1 LRSLPSDEGTW
12 RTGYRRAPCST
23 SEAAPRDTSVTPA
36 PEHAAVTST
45 TKVVDVARV
54 WLTELA
60 GSDRSLNTRQ
70 VCTSTCDLH
79 VIGTDAHAS
88 SLADLTVREVTV
100 GGVERFLIG
109 VAQSSGKGAVKMTRT
124 VLRGDLTPA
133 EQREVVQRLTARGR
147 SIRDIATQLATTR
160 RTVSRRRASL
170 GAAQPR
176 WAVAGGGEVG
186 VWDRRADRAGGPT
199 SRGQRGHAGQ
209 LGHHRPAGASSPRAR
224 GSPSR
229 TSVVQTQVQSP
240 CWLDP
245 APVSGRFTGSGLRGD
260 RGRVGR

>member
-1 LRSLPSDEGTW
+1 M
-12 RTGYRRAPCST
+12 A
-23 SEAAPRDTSVTPA
+23 PA
-36 PEHAAVTST
+36 PEQAAVTST

-54 WLTELA
+54 WLIELA

-109 VAQSSGKGAVKMTRT
+109 VAQSSGKGAAKMTRT

-147 SIRDIATQLATTR
+147 SIRDIATQLATTE

-170 GAAQPR
+170 GAALPR
-176 WAVAGGGEVG
+176 VG
-186 VWDRRADRAGGPT
+186 
-199 SRGQRGHAGQ
+199 
-209 LGHHRPAGASSPRAR
+209 
-224 GSPSR
+224 
-229 TSVVQTQVQSP
+229 
-240 CWLDP
+240 
-245 APVSGRFTGSGLRGD
+245 SGRR
-260 RGRVGR
+260 R